1 MPVYLRTRK
10 GKAKSRYYLDIYHNG
25 ERWTESLDLYLVS
38 SRNPIDTQSNKESK
52 ALAESIRAK
61 RHLDLESATQDL
73 KHVRKTTVRFVEYF
87 RLWVGRYP
95 NKDIRLAKA
104 CFAHFLKYLDKY
116 EYNPNLTTR
125 DITHEFAKG
134 FKKYLEENLNGETPN
149 NYFQKFIK
157 LCNEATEEGLFRKS
171 PTKGINNKRPEGLK
185 KDILSMEEI
194 ARLREAECLHPEV
207 RRAFMLSLNTGLR
220 WVDVKKL
227 CWGDIDGDM
236 IRIIQSKTSRQVIVY
251 LNKTAKAILQ
261 SRGKRDERVFTL
273 PSTSYVT
280 RVIRQ
285 WIANA
290 GIDKHIS
297 FHCARH
303 SFAVNALTRGTDV
316 KTVSSLLGHTTI
328 KHTEIYTRVID
339 DLKKKA
345 VAGLDI

>member
-25 ERWTESLDLYLVS
+25 ERWTESLDLYIIN
-38 SRNPIDTQSNKESK
+38 SRKPIDTYSNKESK

-87 RLWVGRYP
+87 TLWVEKYP
-95 NKDIRLAKA
+95 NMDIRLAKA
-104 CFAHFLKYLDKY
+104 CLAHFLKYLEKNGH
-116 EYNPNLTTR
+116 NPNLTTR

-134 FKKYLEENLNGETPN
+134 FKRYLEETLNGETPN

-171 PTKGINNKRPEGLK
+171 PTKGISNKRPEGLK
-185 KDILSMEEI
+185 KEILSLEEI
-194 ARLREAECLHPEV
+194 ARLIEAECPHPEV

-220 WVDVKKL
+220 WVDIKKL
-227 CWGDIDGDM
+227 CWKHVDGE
-236 IRIIQSKTSRQVIVY
+236 ILRLFQSKTKKQVVVY
-251 LNKTAKAILQ
+251 LNKTALAILQ
-261 SRGKRDERVFTL
+261 PRGQRDELVFNL
-273 PSTSYVT
+273 PSTSYLT
-280 RVIRQ
+280 RVFRI
-285 WIANA
+285 WMANA

-297 FHCARH
+297 YHCARH
-303 SFAVNALTRGTDV
+303 SFATNALINGADI
-316 KTVSSLLGHTTI
+316 KTVSSLAGHTTI

-345 VAGLDI
+345 VENLDI